1 MMMKNMNLSA
11 LTLLRIGTD
20 EAVLIDVAIIFISV
34 VLAFAVMAKFKNKV
48 GERFSYVLIA
58 VALIGI
64 GALPIVGRS
73 LQLAPALIFGILGIY
88 MIIQFFVEIFTLNGK
103 KSREAMDTHVGKFL
117 ERIFFGEENQAPKPR
132 KIQWSFGGILM
143 IIAGIFWIGICM
155 LPFLD
160 KEFRN
165 DTPLSMSI
173 FICGFAFLPGMAFIA
188 FAISNMRVKKDDY
201 AVIYTTDGPGIP
213 KSKEKFSSAN
223 AINGRNEQQ
232 GENGVILEELT
243 VYLENLTYAVP
254 KTKAELEEYYGGEAD
269 VISYMYGVAPD
280 DIFHNGIHLG
290 ESVSEDILLKYG
302 KPLQKYVHTPQ
313 AQYEEDIFNFYLYR
327 YGHYTEDE
335 ASKIYV
341 EFAFDKEGYC
351 TLDHIMIGT
360 KEFLE
365 LQDI

>member
-1 MMMKNMNLSA
+1 MSENRINAFNPVFEIVNKTNVKMEGIMIHMNLSA

-20 EAVLIDVAIIFISV
+20 EAVLIDVAIIFISAV
-34 VLAFAVMAKFKNKV
+34 IAFAVMGSKSKAGK
-48 GERFSYVLIA
+48 RISYALIA

-64 GALPIVGRS
+64 GVLPIVGRA
-73 LQLAPALIFGILGIY
+73 LILAPALIFAVCGIY
-88 MIIQFFVEIFTLNGK
+88 MLIKLFVEIFTLNGEK
-103 KSREAMDTHVGKFL
+103 NREAMDTYVGKIL
-117 ERIFFGEENQAPKPR
+117 ERILFRDENKPPKPR
-132 KIQWSFGGILM
+132 K
-143 IIAGIFWIGICM
+143 
-155 LPFLD
+155 
-160 KEFRN
+160 R
-165 DTPLSMSI
+165 
-173 FICGFAFLPGMAFIA
+173 
-188 FAISNMRVKKDDY
+188 RVKKDGN
-201 AVIYTTDGPGIP
+201 AVIYTNDGPGIP

-223 AINGRNEQQ
+223 AINGGNEQQ

-269 VISYMYGVAPD
+269 VISYIYGVAPD

-290 ESVSEDILLKYG
+290 KSVSKDILLKYG

-313 AQYEEDIFNFYLYR
+313 TQYEEDIFNFYLYR

-360 KEFLE
+360 KELLE
-365 LQDI
+365 LKDI